1 MGSCGNWSPL
11 PAFRHW
17 LGNEVDQMTS
27 ADQYRIEAVEC
38 AALAFSE
45 PRQLVRTELEIL
57 AKVYRRLAEMADLNS
72 RTDIVYE
79 PPFPRPQPLH

>member
-1 MGSCGNWSPL
+1 
-11 PAFRHW
+11 
-17 LGNEVDQMTS
+17 MTS
-27 ADQYRIEAVEC
+27 ADQYRIEAVKC

-79 PPFPRPQPLH
+79 PAFSRPQSHH

>member
-1 MGSCGNWSPL
+1 
-11 PAFRHW
+11 
-17 LGNEVDQMTS
+17 MTS

-79 PPFPRPQPLH
+79 PPFPRSQPLH